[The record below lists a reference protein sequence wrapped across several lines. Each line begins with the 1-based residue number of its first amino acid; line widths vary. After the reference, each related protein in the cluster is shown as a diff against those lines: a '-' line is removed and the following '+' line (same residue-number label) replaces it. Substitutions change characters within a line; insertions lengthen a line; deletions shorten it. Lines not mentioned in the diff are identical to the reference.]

1 MAVIVVAVSGGVDS
15 VVLLDMLAKTG
26 DTIVVAHVDHG
37 IRTDSA
43 ADARF
48 VRALAKKYQLDY
60 VEQRLHLGAEASED
74 RARKKRYDFLFS
86 VAKKYQA
93 TVATAHHQDDLVE
106 TIAINFHRGTGWR
119 GLMVLNRSGITRPLL
134 TRSKAD
140 IYDYALQHHLEWVED
155 STNRDARYLRNRVR
169 GVLHGR
175 LAPSQVATLATLR
188 SQQIDIYSQVKNELT
203 NILSQ
208 HIDLRYLLNQVDSD
222 VAIEILSQY
231 LTKQNNVR
239 LQRPQL
245 ERALLA
251 VKTAQP
257 GTVHHVGNGIALR
270 FTTRGFSVEVV

>member
-1 MAVIVVAVSGGVDS
+1 M
-15 VVLLDMLAKTG
+15 
-26 DTIVVAHVDHG
+26 
-37 IRTDSA
+37 
-43 ADARF
+43 
-48 VRALAKKYQLDY
+48 
-60 VEQRLHLGAEASED
+60 EQQLHLGAEASED
-74 RARKKRYDFLFS
+74 RARKERYDFLFS

-188 SQQIDIYSQVKNELT
+188 SQQIDIYSQVKMN
-203 NILSQ
+203 
-208 HIDLRYLLNQVDSD
+208 
-222 VAIEILSQY
+222 
-231 LTKQNNVR
+231 
-239 LQRPQL
+239 
-245 ERALLA
+245 
-251 VKTAQP
+251 
-257 GTVHHVGNGIALR
+257 
-270 FTTRGFSVEVV
+270 